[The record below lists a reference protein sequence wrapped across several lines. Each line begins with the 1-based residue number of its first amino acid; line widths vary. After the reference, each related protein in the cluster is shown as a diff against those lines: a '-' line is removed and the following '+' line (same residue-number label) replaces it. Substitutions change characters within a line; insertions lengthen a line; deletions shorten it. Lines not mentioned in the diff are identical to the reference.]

1 MKDAIYIEVDKL
13 LKRIENLY
21 DGSKRFTLKSNFLIA
36 NDTLNKTSDDI
47 DSLLQHVITDE
58 EQNHRLQELLGKIS
72 DLKQVIKNGIKNL
85 PPAALNGSSTN
96 PTNDSASSNESS
108 SREDT
113 NSRVEQLASSSDY
126 TIITDTGVTFD
137 DVIGCDEIKAFINQD
152 WIFRFNPQ
160 FQKVHL
166 GNKEYPLF
174 DPKSMERGLLF
185 YGLPGTGKTM
195 MAKAI
200 ATKVKATFFSIDASQ
215 LLDKYKGGTVQRM
228 KQLFEEAS
236 KYERAIIF
244 IDEIDSILTK
254 PSDST
259 EQHAKQ
265 DLNQWLALMN
275 GINSNKKY
283 DRLLFIGTTNFP
295 NSIAPSALRP
305 GRFGLHFRIDI
316 PDLKTR
322 YSLIQRLI
330 SKDPLFTELL
340 GFMDLKRAAVMTA
353 GYTQADITAL
363 FGRLLNLVKSK
374 IISALVKRIENNDP
388 KPSHFQ
394 SHDFMISQ
402 AEVDQFIQ
410 TSHKTS
416 TESSLQDLQ
425 KFEEE
430 FNIKPLTGG
439 IKEHYDTLLKEG
451 NI

>member
-1 MKDAIYIEVDKL
+1 
-13 LKRIENLY
+13 
-21 DGSKRFTLKSNFLIA
+21 
-36 NDTLNKTSDDI
+36 
-47 DSLLQHVITDE
+47 
-58 EQNHRLQELLGKIS
+58 
-72 DLKQVIKNGIKNL
+72 
-85 PPAALNGSSTN
+85 
-96 PTNDSASSNESS
+96 
-108 SREDT
+108 
-113 NSRVEQLASSSDY
+113 
-126 TIITDTGVTFD
+126 
-137 DVIGCDEIKAFINQD
+137 
-152 WIFRFNPQ
+152 
-160 FQKVHL
+160 
-166 GNKEYPLF
+166 
-174 DPKSMERGLLF
+174 
-185 YGLPGTGKTM
+185 
-195 MAKAI
+195 
-200 ATKVKATFFSIDASQ
+200 
-215 LLDKYKGGTVQRM
+215 
-228 KQLFEEAS
+228 
-236 KYERAIIF
+236 
-244 IDEIDSILTK
+244 
-254 PSDST
+254 
-259 EQHAKQ
+259 
-265 DLNQWLALMN
+265 MN